1 MTDRGGAAQ
10 GARRDVEQRRVRPP
24 CPRLTQQGHAEERQE
39 HEGGRRGPAR
49 EQHGLQPQ
57 EAPHEQP
64 VQPGAGPATDGD
76 AGTVSEPAALRP
88 AGTPAAEAAPSSPL
102 THHPARPVLTGRQP
116 WHCLPPSAPGWTHP
130 AKPRPPGVTTRIFPT
145 SPRRAWAP
153 HRPLRQGPP
162 SASGGGITRKT
173 PPASTAPPPGRR
185 AVAPPCDA
193 LRCPR
198 DTAPP
203 GGNGTGGA
211 GAAARGAGA
220 SSRRWSPPQR
230 PPACT
235 GGRLPAAAR
244 PRDPSG

>member
-116 WHCLPPSAPGWTHP
+116 WHCLPPSAPGWTPRQSP
-130 AKPRPPGVTTRIFPT
+130 APRALRHEYSPPLLAGHGPRTARSGRGRRALPGAASPERPRPP
-145 SPRRAWAP
+145 
-153 HRPLRQGPP
+153 
-162 SASGGGITRKT
+162 
-173 PPASTAPPPGRR
+173 APP
-185 AVAPPCDA
+185 
-193 LRCPR
+193 
-198 DTAPP
+198 
-203 GGNGTGGA
+203 
-211 GAAARGAGA
+211 
-220 SSRRWSPPQR
+220 
-230 PPACT
+230 
-235 GGRLPAAAR
+235 R
-244 PRDPSG
+244 PRAAEP